1 MILLSKVTTNLKLFV
16 EGTESKVSD
25 TWNMLVVIVA
35 PSEGEVMCILRSDE
49 EDDRTINVTSYV

>member
-1 MILLSKVTTNLKLFV
+1 VILLSKVTTNLKLFV

-35 PSEGEVMCILRSDE
+35 PSEDEVMCILRSDE

>member
-1 MILLSKVTTNLKLFV
+1 VILLSKVTTNLKLFV